1 MRSLRNLW
9 SAVILAAAF
18 MVAPLAPPVEARTLV
33 FCSEGSPEGL
43 NPQMVTTTTGLNATR
58 PLFNNLVEMEPGS
71 TRLVPGLAES
81 WSISDDGLV
90 YTFTLREGVK
100 FHGNRLFTPTRT
112 MNADDIVFSLLR
124 QWKEDHPYHKIAGS
138 GFDYFKDTG
147 MPELLRAID
156 RVDAR
161 TVRITLAQPDAT
173 FLSIL
178 AMGFNGILSA
188 EYAEFLLRA
197 GTPELLDRQ
206 PIGTGPFMFVGYQPD
221 ILLRHRVFPEHWAG
235 RQPIDNLVFSIT
247 PNPIVRLTKLKAGE
261 CQVMAL
267 PNPGD
272 TAEIAANPALRLLR
286 QEGFN
291 IGYLALNAS
300 RPPFD
305 DVRVRRAINMAV
317 DKGSIIEAVYQGA
330 GAVAK
335 NPIPP
340 TLWSYNET
348 IKGYPYDPEK
358 AQALLRE
365 AGFPQGF
372 STDLWYMPVSRPYN
386 PNAKRIAEMIQA
398 DLARIGVRARL
409 VTHDWTTYRTKLHA
423 GEHSMALFGWTGDNG
438 DPDNFLYVLLGCAAG
453 RTGGNNVAKWCNAE
467 YDALVTQARRLTDR
481 GERERLYREAQV
493 IFNREAPWVPIAHS
507 VVFMAT
513 RAEVQGFVMD
523 PLGRHAFEGVSLKE

>member
-1 MRSLRNLW
+1 MHRLR
-9 SAVILAAAF
+9 AIAAAVV
-18 MVAPLAPPVEARTLV
+18 MGAGLASAAGGEAATQTLV

-58 PLFNNLVEMEPGS
+58 PLFNNLVELEPGS
-71 TRLVPGLAES
+71 TRLVPALAES
-81 WSISDDGLV
+81 WTVSEDGLT

-100 FHGNRLFTPTRT
+100 FHANRLFTPTRNF
-112 MNADDIVFSLLR
+112 NADDVVFSLMR
-124 QWKEDHPYHKIAGS
+124 QWKEDHPYHRIAGS

-147 MPELLRAID
+147 MPELLRAIEK
-156 RVDAR
+156 VDAR
-161 TVRITLAQPDAT
+161 TVRITLTQPDAT
-173 FLSIL
+173 FLSVI

-188 EYAEFLLRA
+188 EYADFLLRA
-197 GTPELLDRQ
+197 GKPELIDQQ
-206 PIGTGPFMFVGYQPD
+206 PIGTGPFVFVGYQKD
-221 ILLRHRVFPEHWAG
+221 ILLRYRVFPDHWAG

-267 PNPGD
+267 PNPSD
-272 TAEIAANPALRLLR
+272 TAEIAANSSLKLLR

-291 IGYLALNAS
+291 IGYLALNAT
-300 RPPFD
+300 RPPFT

-317 DKGSIIEAVYQGA
+317 DKASIIAAVYQGA

-340 TLWSYNET
+340 TLWSYNDQ
-348 IKGYPYDPEK
+348 IKDYPYDPEA
-358 AQALLRE
+358 AQRLLRD

-372 STDLWYMPVSRPYN
+372 ETDLWYMPVSRPYN

-398 DLARIGVRARL
+398 DLAKIGVRAHL
-409 VTHDWTTYRTKLHA
+409 VTHDWATYRTKLHA

-467 YDALVTQARRLTDR
+467 YDELVTRARRLRDQ
-481 GERERLYREAQV
+481 GEREKLYRRAQE
-493 IFNREAPWVPIAHS
+493 IFKAEAPWVPIAHS

-513 RAEVQGFVMD
+513 RKEVQGFVMD
-523 PLGRHAFEGVSLKE
+523 PLGRHAFEGVSLKD